1 MHEFYRRCSYSKSSF
16 ATISRCRSYSIH
28 TSSLELGNETPD
40 KLINKI
46 SIEENRIVITKDSDF
61 YNSFILSKVP
71 YKIIFVKT
79 GNISKAN
86 LINLFKN
93 NLNTLLSLIQENSI
107 IELDSSEIKIS
118 HR

>member
-1 MHEFYRRCSYSKSSF
+1 MNFIVDAHIPK
-16 ATISRCRSYSIH
+16 AISRLLQDAGHNSIH

-79 GNISKAN
+79 GNISKAD
-86 LINLFKN
+86 LINLFEKN
-93 NLNTLLSLIQENSI
+93 LDTLLLLIQENSI
-107 IELDSSEIKIS
+107 IELDSSQVKIS
-118 HR
+118 YA

>member
-1 MHEFYRRCSYSKSSF
+1 MNFIVYAHIPK
-16 ATISRCRSYSIH
+16 AISQLLQDAGHDSIH

-61 YNSFILSKVP
+61 YNSFIISKVP

-86 LINLFKN
+86 LIKLFEKNLD
-93 NLNTLLSLIQENSI
+93 TLLFLIQENSI
-107 IELDSSEIKIS
+107 IELDYSEIKIS
-118 HR
+118 HA